1 MSSGGYPA
9 GDSVSTDSVES
20 FARSAGTVAGATL
33 VSRVLGLVRDVVL
46 ANLFAAGRTDAFFV
60 AFMIPNLFRRLVAEG
75 SLTVS
80 LVPVFTGE
88 LRRSRPAA
96 AHLFNATWTLGAGL
110 GLAIVIGGILLA
122 DPLVRLFAPG
132 FALDPGKQELTAQLL
147 RLCFPYI
154 LLLILVAT
162 AMGALNAMG
171 HFFAPAIA
179 PVLLNLSL
187 IAGAVLGAAWLD
199 PPILAL
205 GVAVVVAGILQV
217 LLQLPPLVQREIRPR
232 PVFAPRD
239 PALRR
244 LLLLMAPAVLGASI
258 YQVNVLVS
266 RFLASFFGDGAVSYL
281 YYAGRLIEFPLGV
294 FVFAVGTASLPSL
307 SRLVASGDRGALR
320 EAFSGALGL
329 ALVLVVPSSV
339 GLILLSE
346 PIFAVLFGWNSDVFG
361 PAAVEICAQALVLYA
376 LGLIPVGIARIAV
389 GLCIAHQ
396 NTRTPARAAVVGLV
410 TNVVASLALIGPL
423 PSGSL
428 PGPLIEAQRA
438 LVVADLG
445 FVGLALATSIASLA
459 NAVYMLAAARRH
471 YGRLASGLGGRI
483 APLTAAAGTLA
494 GALVALD
501 LVWPVPRSASVS
513 GASVLFAHVALG
525 AGVYLT
531 CLKLLRSPD
540 LATLLATLRRR

>member
-1 MSSGGYPA
+1 MSTGGYPE

-33 VSRVLGLVRDVVL
+33 ASRILGLARDVVL
-46 ANLFAAGRTDAFFV
+46 ANLFTAGRTDAFFV

-96 AHLFNATWTLGAGL
+96 AHLFNATWTLGAGA
-110 GLAIVIGGILLA
+110 GLAIVIGGMLLA
-122 DPLVRLFAPG
+122 DPLVRIFAPG

-154 LLLILVAT
+154 LLLMLVAT

-187 IAGAVLGAAWLD
+187 ITGAVLGAVWLD

-217 LLQLPPLVQREIRPR
+217 LLQLPPLVRREIRPR

-258 YQVNVLVS
+258 YQLNVLVS
-266 RFLASFFGDGAVSYL
+266 GFLASFFGDGAVSYL

-307 SRLVASGDRGALR
+307 SRLVAGGDRNALR

-346 PIFAVLFGWNSDVFG
+346 PIFAVLFGWNPAVFG

-376 LGLIPVGIARIAV
+376 LGLIPVGVSRIAV
-389 GLCIAHQ
+389 GLCVAHH
-396 NTRTPARAAVVGLV
+396 NTRTPARAAVVGLL

-459 NAVYMLAAARRH
+459 NAVYMLAAARRR

-483 APLTAAAGTLA
+483 APLTAGAASLA

-513 GASVLFAHVALG
+513 GAAALFAHVALG
-525 AGVYLT
+525 AGVYLA

-540 LATLLATLRRR
+540 LASLLATLRRR

>member
-33 VSRVLGLVRDVVL
+33 VSRVLGLARDVVL

-122 DPLVRLFAPG
+122 DPLVRIFAPG

-232 PVFAPRD
+232 PVIALRD

-258 YQVNVLVS
+258 YQLNVLVS

-307 SRLVASGDRGALR
+307 SRLVASEDRGGLR

-346 PIFAVLFGWNSDVFG
+346 PIFAVLFGWNPDVFG
-361 PAAVEICAQALVLYA
+361 PAAVEICARALVLYA
-376 LGLIPVGIARIAV
+376 LGLVPVGIARIAV

-483 APLTAAAGTLA
+483 PPLTAAAGALA
-494 GALVALD
+494 AVLFAQD

-513 GASVLFAHVALG
+513 GAAVLFAHVALG
-525 AGVYLT
+525 AGVYLA

-540 LATLLATLRRR
+540 LASLLATLRRR